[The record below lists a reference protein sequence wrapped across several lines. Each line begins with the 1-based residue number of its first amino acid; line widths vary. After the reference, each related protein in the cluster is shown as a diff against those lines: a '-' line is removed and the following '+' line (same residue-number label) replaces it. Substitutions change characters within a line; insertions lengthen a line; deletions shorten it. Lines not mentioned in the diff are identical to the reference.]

1 MTKDKNNYSLKGCVY
16 DQRQRARKGK
26 LKKSMCFVEA
36 FPSDKMLLLLQ
47 IHRIIGPDN
56 LEMKSIP
63 WAYMAAPTQFDIM
76 KTNLTQESVFFPI
89 PIRILN

>member
-16 DQRQRARKGK
+16 DQRQRAQKGK
-26 LKKSMCFVEA
+26 LKKSMCLVEV

-47 IHRIIGPDN
+47 IYRIIGPDN

-63 WAYMAAPTQFDIM
+63 WAYMAA
-76 KTNLTQESVFFPI
+76 TNTVRYHE
-89 PIRILN
+89 N